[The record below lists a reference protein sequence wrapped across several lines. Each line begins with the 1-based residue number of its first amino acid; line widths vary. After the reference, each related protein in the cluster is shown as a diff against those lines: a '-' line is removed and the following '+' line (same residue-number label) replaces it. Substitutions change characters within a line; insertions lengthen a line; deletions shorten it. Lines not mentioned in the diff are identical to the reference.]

1 MRNTALNVVIFLVLA
16 GLMFLLWREAEK
28 NIPKPAKKDDA
39 KPEVVE
45 KKDDKKDEAPKDAK
59 APEGPKEPPKLVA
72 PPPPTEP
79 PTLIALGDG
88 TFYNRVLLTT
98 QGGGVQQ
105 VVLPKFDQ
113 ADRLGR

>member
-16 GLMFLLWREAEK
+16 GLMFFLWREAEK

-45 KKDDKKDEAPKDAK
+45 KKDDAPKDAK

-72 PPPPTEP
+72 PPPPAEP
-79 PTLIALGDG
+79 PTLIAMGDD

-98 QGGGVQQ
+98 QGAGVQQ
-105 VVLPKFDQ
+105 VVLP
-113 ADRLGR
+113 R